1 MNNMSL
7 NTTPDKEARSF
18 ARVQA
23 FGVLELEIDG
33 AFEGFPMRIAW
44 SPQGQVLLGNELP
57 IEIDGLATAKLY
69 FENEARGPLL
79 IQGLVGLH
87 RLRCD
92 QARFRAIHRQAHMRW
107 KLEPDVVLWH
117 SPEDE
122 PHAFLESEWLLP
134 EACSYQDETEIIQ
147 HLNRGHG
154 ETLAR
159 LLAHY
164 QGLHTLCPR
173 VLAIDPEGMLFAT
186 HDNLAHIAFEDRAHT
201 ADDMQSAIMNLVDE
215 LPQPLTQRLQ

>member
-1 MNNMSL
+1 MSS
-7 NTTPDKEARSF
+7 NITPDREARSF
-18 ARVQA
+18 ARIQA
-23 FGVLELEIDG
+23 FGVLELEVEG
-33 AFEGFPMRIAW
+33 ESEGFPMRIAW

-69 FENEARGPLL
+69 FESEARGPLL
-79 IQGLVGLH
+79 IQGLVGMH
-87 RLRCD
+87 RFRSD
-92 QARFRAIHRQAHMRW
+92 QARFRAVHPQAHMRW

-134 EACSYQDETEIIQ
+134 EACSYHDEAEIIN

-154 ETLAR
+154 DTLAR

-164 QGLHTLCPR
+164 RGLHTLSPR

-186 HDNLAHIAFEDRAHT
+186 HDNLAHIAFSERACSG
-201 ADDMQSAIMNLVDE
+201 DQIQSAIMQLVDDM
-215 LPQPLTQRLQ
+215 PRPLAHMLQ

>member
-1 MNNMSL
+1 M
-7 NTTPDKEARSF
+7 
-18 ARVQA
+18 
-23 FGVLELEIDG
+23 
-33 AFEGFPMRIAW
+33 
-44 SPQGQVLLGNELP
+44 
-57 IEIDGLATAKLY
+57 
-69 FENEARGPLL
+69 
-79 IQGLVGLH
+79 
-87 RLRCD
+87 
-92 QARFRAIHRQAHMRW
+92 
-107 KLEPDVVLWH
+107 VLWH

-186 HDNLAHIAFEDRAHT
+186 HEDLAHIAFEDRAHT